1 MTTEV
6 RDVAD
11 GPAPEP
17 DVLALGVEPANRR
30 LRRDLLAAGLVLVL
44 ALAGYAGW
52 QHFQPAPDF
61 TLEQLEGAYAG
72 MVRSDGTNEVSTIDA
87 SKFTDPPLSIDPPTC
102 APLFTTTVS
111 NQFPVPGLDGVSTYW
126 LAGDAA
132 VSLFTVRYADRAT
145 AETAYQEVADALSAC
160 DGQTVRFSGR
170 EGSGR
175 LHRIP
180 VTATKPAPEQLAFGL
195 DRAGGQGRYVLNL
208 LLLSNTVTWQFRY
221 DARTSAYD
229 PTSAQQMMT
238 GLATQLRSVQQTR
251 VKAGG

>member
-6 RDVAD
+6 RDEAD
-11 GPAPEP
+11 APAPQP
-17 DVLALGVEPANRR
+17 DVLALGGEPDNRR
-30 LRRDLLAAGLVLVL
+30 LLRSLLAAGVVLVL
-44 ALAGYAGW
+44 ALASYAGW
-52 QHFQPAPDF
+52 QHLRPAPNF

-87 SKFTDPPLSIDPPTC
+87 SKFTDPPLSINPPTC
-102 APLFTTTVS
+102 APLFTTTLS
-111 NQFPVPGLDGVSTYW
+111 NQFPAPGLDGVSTYW
-126 LAGDAA
+126 LTADAA
-132 VSLFTVRYADRAT
+132 VSLFTIRYADRPA
-145 AETAYQEVADALSAC
+145 ARTAYREVAQALSAC
-160 DGQTVRFSGR
+160 DGRMVRFSGR

-180 VTATKPAPEQLAFGL
+180 VAAARTAPDQLAFGL
-195 DRAGGQGRYVLNL
+195 DRASGQGRYVLNL

-221 DARTSAYD
+221 HARAEAYD

-238 GLATQLRSVQQTR
+238 GVATQLLSVQQST